1 MRDLRRCLS
10 HGLHRG
16 DCVTVSGVCIK
27 CQACVRKCPAGA
39 KYFEDPA
46 FLSHK
51 EMLVENFTARKENE
65 FFI

>member
-1 MRDLRRCLS
+1 M
-10 HGLHRG
+10 
-16 DCVTVSGVCIK
+16 TVSGVCIK